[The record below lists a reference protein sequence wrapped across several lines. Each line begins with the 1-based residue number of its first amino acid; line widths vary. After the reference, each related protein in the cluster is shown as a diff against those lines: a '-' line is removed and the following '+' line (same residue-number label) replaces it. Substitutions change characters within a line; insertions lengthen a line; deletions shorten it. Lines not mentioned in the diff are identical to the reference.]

1 VVKETLRIAAIA
13 DVHGNLG
20 ALQAVLAHI
29 QGISSPD
36 FIVNLGD
43 HVSGPLQ
50 PRETAELLM
59 TIPQIAIRGNHDRQ
73 LLEGSSETE
82 SVDRYARE
90 QLDPYHL
97 SWLSGLGATAWIEN
111 EVFLCHGTPSSDIE
125 YFLENPNSSGSTPAS
140 EEQVAHRAGD
150 CPASLILCGHSHT
163 PRALRLPDG
172 RLIVNPGSVGIPAYV
187 RTPEHSQELDAGNPH
202 TRYALLEHTRDWQ
215 VELIEVDY
223 DWQAASRLAASRG
236 RLDWAK
242 VLAGH
247 FGR

>member
-1 VVKETLRIAAIA
+1 VKETLRIAAIA

-29 QGISSPD
+29 RRISSPD
-36 FIVNLGD
+36 LIVNLGD

-59 TIPQIAIRGNHDRQ
+59 SIPQIAIRGNHDRQ
-73 LLEGSSETE
+73 LLEGSSGTE
-82 SVDRYARE
+82 SVDRYARG
-90 QLDPYHL
+90 QLDQYHL
-97 SWLSGLGATAWIEN
+97 SWLSGLDATAWIEN
-111 EVFLCHGTPSSDIE
+111 EIFLCHGTPSSDIE
-125 YFLENPNSSGSTPAS
+125 YFLENPTGTGSNPAT

-150 CPASLILCGHSHT
+150 CPASLILCGHSHI
-163 PRALRLPDG
+163 PRALRLSDG

-187 RTPEHSQELDAGNPH
+187 RTPQHPQELDDRTSR
-202 TRYALLEHTRDWQ
+202 TRYALLEHTADWH

-223 DWQAASRLAASRG
+223 DWQGASRLAASRG
-236 RLDWAK
+236 RMDWAK

-247 FGR
+247 FGK